1 MAVKTKDALK
11 SDFSDNVVATG
22 AKFADLI
29 DTMKVLQTAVTDPS
43 ASGYSTQFI
52 SSISQDENGAIVATK
67 KNVSFSGYQT
77 VAGMSAYQTVAG
89 MSAYQT
95 VAGMSAYQ
103 TVAGMSIYQEN
114 DLQQVDDITVGAGDS
129 QTINHNMKHY
139 PTVRLLDVATGL
151 EVLPS
156 EYQVKHGDVNN
167 VSIVLGGSL
176 TSRYKYILD

>member
-89 MSAYQT
+89 MS
-95 VAGMSAYQ
+95 
-103 TVAGMSIYQEN
+103 IYQEN

-139 PTVRLLDVATGL
+139 PTVRLMDANGE
-151 EVLPS
+151 EVDTR
-156 EYQVKHGDVNN
+156 EFTVKHADNMTLA
-167 VSIVLGGSL
+167 ITLGGSL
-176 TSRYKYILD
+176 TGTYKYILD